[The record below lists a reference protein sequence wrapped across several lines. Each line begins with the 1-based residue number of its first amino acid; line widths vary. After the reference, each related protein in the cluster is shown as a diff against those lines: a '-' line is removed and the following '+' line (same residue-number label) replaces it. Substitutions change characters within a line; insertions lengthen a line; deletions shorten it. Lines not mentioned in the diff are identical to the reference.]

1 MTAMVLVQISD
12 THISLDLPQSGQ
24 RLDNLRCT
32 VAAINQLDPQPDA
45 VIHTGDLA
53 NRGKAGEYAAASRLL
68 QALRAPLYVTVGN
81 RDERTHLREAFITQ
95 NCFPTGES
103 FVQYAVEGHA
113 VRLLA
118 LDTQGHSRKGDYCE
132 KRAAGLLEALAEE
145 PDKPVAV
152 FMHHPPFDI
161 EGADEPFQ
169 FESREAAD
177 RLIDTLA
184 RCGRVIRVF
193 CGHAHRATQ
202 TRMNGIAAS
211 TMPSLAVDLRLGD
224 DPQTPSSAPRFHIH
238 RYEPGR
244 GFTSSSREVVV
255 PLPGDTATATAC
267 GPRNIPAER
276 QPLQAD

>member
-1 MTAMVLVQISD
+1 MVVVQISD
-12 THISLDLPQSGQ
+12 THISLDVPQSER

-32 VAAINQLDPQPDA
+32 VAAINHLDPQPDI

-53 NRGKAGEYAAASRLL
+53 NRGKAGEYAAASQLL

-81 RDERTHLREAFITQ
+81 RDERTHLREAFVTQ
-95 NCFPTGES
+95 NCFPAGEP
-103 FVQYAVEGHA
+103 FVQYAVQGHA

-118 LDTQGHSRKGDYCE
+118 LDTQGQSRKGNYCE
-132 KRAAGLLEALAEE
+132 KRTAGLLNALAEE

-161 EGADEPFQ
+161 EGAEEPFQ
-169 FESREAAD
+169 FESRQAAQ
-177 RLIDTLA
+177 RLIASLT
-184 RCGRVIRVF
+184 RCGRVIRIF
-193 CGHAHRATQ
+193 CGHAHRAAHRATQ
-202 TRMNGIAAS
+202 TQMNGIPAS
-211 TMPSLAVDLRLGD
+211 TIPSLAVDLRLGD
-224 DPQTPSSAPRFHIH
+224 DPQTPTSAPRFHIH

-255 PLPGDTATATAC
+255 TATPTAC
-267 GPRNIPAER
+267 RPRNIPAEL